1 MSDTLTQTEQQTQ
14 TTETQPQDNS
24 AAIANAIWG
33 EPAAVVQPKVE
44 EQAAATTTQAEGVT
58 TTAVKEEETEYLSVD
73 DWVKRQFEYDNLDT
87 FKNEWAEL
95 RTLKEQQQTA
105 AAVEEPKWA
114 NEESKQAYELLRE
127 GKRDDVRRILN
138 QQAELE
144 RLEKFDITDA
154 AQAAEIIKANL
165 QFKYKDLDPKQI
177 DRLYSRQYE
186 LPAKPQQDLQTDE
199 EYAQEIAQWQ
209 RQVQDK
215 EMDIM
220 IDAKIAQPELANYK
234 KQIVFPDIPKA
245 NNAGQQLGPTQE
257 DLAAQKAYRDDFV
270 QKLGT
275 EYRNFKGYNTIA
287 KDGEVELPISYSLND
302 DEKLA
307 FNATVQKAVDNIQGF
322 LDNDLG
328 WWDAKN
334 NSFNINKMQEDLYLL
349 LNKDKVIS
357 KFAGEAAAQRFQ
369 HHLKITNNIKL
380 EGVNSQTNIPTG
392 QVLDEKARNQ
402 KVAESV
408 WSF

>member
-24 AAIANAIWG
+24 AAIASALWG
-33 EPAAVVQPKVE
+33 DAAPAAAQTQETAVAAI
-44 EQAAATTTQAEGVT
+44 EQTTATEAAATITT
-58 TTAVKEEETEYLSVD
+58 EEQPQLLTPEEWLKS
-73 DWVKRQFEYDNLDT
+73 QFEYDNIDT
-87 FKNEWAEL
+87 FKNEWNEL
-95 RTLKEQQQTA
+95 RKLKDLPKP
-105 AAVEEPKWA
+105 EETKWA

-154 AQAAEIIKANL
+154 NQAAEIIKANL

-186 LPAKPQQDLQTDE
+186 MPAEPRQTDDQTDE
-199 EYAQEIAQWQ
+199 EYAQVVSNWK
-209 RQVQDK
+209 RQVQEK

-245 NNAGQQLGPTQE
+245 TVSAQQQGPTQE
-257 DLAAQKAYRDDFV
+257 DLAAQETFRNEFV

-275 EYRNFKGYNTIA
+275 EYRNFQGYNTIA
-287 KDGEVELPISYSLND
+287 KDGAVELPISYGLND

-307 FNATVQKAVDNIQGF
+307 FNPTVQKAVDNIQGF

-349 LNKDKVIS
+349 LNKEKVFS
-357 KFAGEAAAQRFQ
+357 KFAGEASAQRFL
-369 HHLKITNNIKL
+369 HHQKTSNNIKL
-380 EGVNSQTNIPTG
+380 TGVNNQTEIPTG

-402 KVAESV
+402 KVAETI

>member
-1 MSDTLTQTEQQTQ
+1 MSETLTQTEQQTQ

-24 AAIANAIWG
+24 AAIASALWG
-33 EPAAVVQPKVE
+33 EAAPAVAQTQE
-44 EQAAATTTQAEGVT
+44 AAATTTEQTTATETTAT
-58 TTAVKEEETEYLSVD
+58 TTTEEQAQIITPEEWLKS
-73 DWVKRQFEYDNLDT
+73 QFEYDNIDT
-87 FKNEWAEL
+87 FKTEWNEL
-95 RTLKEQQQTA
+95 RKLKDLPKP
-105 AAVEEPKWA
+105 EETKWA

-154 AQAAEIIKANL
+154 NQAAEIIKANL

-186 LPAKPQQDLQTDE
+186 MPAEPRQTDDQTDE
-199 EYAQEIAQWQ
+199 EYAQVVSNWK
-209 RQVQDK
+209 RQVQEK

-245 NNAGQQLGPTQE
+245 NNAEQQQGPTQE
-257 DLAAQKAYRDDFV
+257 DLAAQEAFRNNFV

-307 FNATVQKAVDNIQGF
+307 FNGTIQKAVDDIQGF

-328 WWDAKN
+328 WWDEQAK
-334 NSFNINKMQEDLYLL
+334 SFNINKMQEDLYLL
-349 LNKDKVIS
+349 KNKDKIFQ
-357 KFAGEAAAQRFQ
+357 KIAGESAAQRFQ
-369 HHLKITNNIKL
+369 HHLKVSNNIKL
-380 EGVNSQTNIPTG
+380 EGVNNKMDIPTG

-402 KVAESV
+402 KVAETI

>member
-33 EPAAVVQPKVE
+33 ETTPVQEEKKEVPLVE
-44 EQAAATTTQAEGVT
+44 TTQAATDTVT
-58 TTAVKEEETEYLSVD
+58 TTAAEEVLDEDV
-73 DWVKRQFEYDNLDT
+73 FLDT
-87 FKNEWAEL
+87 YFKREYGIDPAAAKTEWEAL
-95 RTLKEQQQTA
+95 RKLKETQPTTQEQQ
-105 AAVEEPKWA
+105 WA
-114 NEESKQAYELLRE
+114 NEESKQLFEFIKE
-127 GKRDDVRRILN
+127 GKRDDVRRVLN

-144 RLEKFDITDA
+144 RLEKYDITDA
-154 AQAAEIIKANL
+154 NQAAEIIKANL

-177 DRLYSRQYE
+177 ERLYSRQYE

-199 EYAQEIAQWQ
+199 EYAQELTQWQ

-245 NNAGQQLGPTQE
+245 NNAGQQQGPIQE
-257 DLAAQKAYRDDFV
+257 DLAAQEAFRNDFV

-275 EYRNFKGYNTIA
+275 EYRNFKGYSTIA

-380 EGVNSQTNIPTG
+380 EGVNNQTNIPTG

>member
-1 MSDTLTQTEQQTQ
+1 MSETLTQTEQQTQ

-33 EPAAVVQPKVE
+33 EAAPVVAQTQEV
-44 EQAAATTTQAEGVT
+44 AATTTEQTTATETAAT
-58 TTAVKEEETEYLSVD
+58 TTTEEQAQIITPEEWLKS
-73 DWVKRQFEYDNLDT
+73 QFEYDNIDT
-87 FKNEWAEL
+87 FKNEWNEL
-95 RTLKEQQQTA
+95 RRLKDLPKP
-105 AAVEEPKWA
+105 EEHKWA

-154 AQAAEIIKANL
+154 SQAAEIIKANL

-186 LPAKPQQDLQTDE
+186 LPAEPRQTEDQTDE
-199 EYAQEIAQWQ
+199 EYAQAVSNWK
-209 RQVQDK
+209 RQVQEK

-245 NNAGQQLGPTQE
+245 NNAEKQQGPSQE
-257 DLAAQKAYRDDFV
+257 DLAAQEAFRNSFV

-307 FNATVQKAVDNIQGF
+307 FNGTIQKAVDDIQTF
-322 LDNDLG
+322 LDSDLG
-328 WWDAKN
+328 WWDEKAK
-334 NSFNINKMQEDLYLL
+334 SFNINKMQEDLYLL
-349 LNKDKVIS
+349 KNKDKIFQ
-357 KFAGEAAAQRFQ
+357 KIAGESAAQRFQ
-369 HHLKITNNIKL
+369 HHLKVSNNIKL
-380 EGVNSQTNIPTG
+380 EGVNNKMDIPIG

-402 KVAESV
+402 KVAETI

>member
-33 EPAAVVQPKVE
+33 ESAPAAQAQETAAAVTEQTTATETTATTTTE
-44 EQAAATTTQAEGVT
+44 EQAQIITP
-58 TTAVKEEETEYLSVD
+58 EEWLKS
-73 DWVKRQFEYDNLDT
+73 QFEYDNIDT
-87 FKNEWAEL
+87 FKNEWNEL
-95 RTLKEQQQTA
+95 RKLKDLPKP
-105 AAVEEPKWA
+105 EETKWA

-154 AQAAEIIKANL
+154 NQAAEIIKANL

-245 NNAGQQLGPTQE
+245 NVSTQQQGPTQE
-257 DLAAQKAYRDDFV
+257 DLAAQEAFRNDFV

-275 EYRNFKGYNTIA
+275 EYRNFKGYSTIA

-307 FNATVQKAVDNIQGF
+307 FNPTVQKAVDNIQGF

-328 WWDAKN
+328 WWDAKT

-380 EGVNSQTNIPTG
+380 EGVNVQTNIPTG

-408 WSF
+408 WSL

>member
-1 MSDTLTQTEQQTQ
+1 MSDTLTQIEQQTQ

-24 AAIANAIWG
+24 AAIASALWG
-33 EPAAVVQPKVE
+33 EAAPVVAQTQEV
-44 EQAAATTTQAEGVT
+44 AATTTEQTTATETAAT
-58 TTAVKEEETEYLSVD
+58 TTTEEQPQLLTPEEWLKS
-73 DWVKRQFEYDNLDT
+73 QFEYDNIDT
-87 FKNEWAEL
+87 FKNEWNEL
-95 RTLKEQQQTA
+95 RKLKDLPKP
-105 AAVEEPKWA
+105 EEHKWA

-154 AQAAEIIKANL
+154 SQAAEIIKANL

-199 EYAQEIAQWQ
+199 EYAQEVAQWQ

-245 NNAGQQLGPTQE
+245 NNAEQQQGPTQE
-257 DLAAQKAYRDDFV
+257 DLAAQEAFRNSFV

-287 KDGEVELPISYSLND
+287 KDGEVELPISYNLND

-328 WWDAKN
+328 WWDAKA

-349 LNKDKVIS
+349 LNREKVIS

-369 HHLKITNNIKL
+369 HHLKVSNNIKL
-380 EGVNSQTNIPTG
+380 EGVNNKMDIPTG

-402 KVAESV
+402 KVAETI

>member
-33 EPAAVVQPKVE
+33 EAAPAAQAQEAAAAVTEQTTATETTATTTTE
-44 EQAAATTTQAEGVT
+44 EQAQIITP
-58 TTAVKEEETEYLSVD
+58 EEWLKS
-73 DWVKRQFEYDNLDT
+73 QFEYDNIDT
-87 FKNEWAEL
+87 FKNEWNEL
-95 RTLKEQQQTA
+95 RKLKDLPKP
-105 AAVEEPKWA
+105 EETKWA

-154 AQAAEIIKANL
+154 NQAAEIIKANL

-245 NNAGQQLGPTQE
+245 NNAEKQQGPTQE
-257 DLAAQKAYRDDFV
+257 DLAAQETFRNEFV

-275 EYRNFKGYNTIA
+275 EYRNFQGYNTIA
-287 KDGEVELPISYSLND
+287 KDGAVELPISYSLND

-307 FNATVQKAVDNIQGF
+307 FNPTVQKAVDNIQGF

-328 WWDAKN
+328 WWDAKS

-349 LNKDKVIS
+349 LNKEKVFS
-357 KFAGEAAAQRFQ
+357 KFAGEASAQRFL
-369 HHLKITNNIKL
+369 HHQKTSNNIKL
-380 EGVNSQTNIPTG
+380 TGVNNQTEIPTG

-402 KVAESV
+402 KVAETI

>member
-95 RTLKEQQQTA
+95 RKLKEQQQTA